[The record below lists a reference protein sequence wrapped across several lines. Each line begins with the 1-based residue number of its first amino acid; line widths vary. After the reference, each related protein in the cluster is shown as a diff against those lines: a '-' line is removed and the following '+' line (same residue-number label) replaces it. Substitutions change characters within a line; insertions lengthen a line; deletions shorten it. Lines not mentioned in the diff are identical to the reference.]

1 MTTVSIAILF
11 IISGVMLGIII
22 GAFVKEK
29 NVHNS
34 SHQFI
39 DLKVVHLDDGTNRFV
54 DAGTIFQFLESLN
67 IIFSTS
73 NMETLL
79 SRMDYA
85 NNVYNNIKQAYSDD
99 KPAYLVALSQAFQMF
114 QKAYP
119 GKSVPINMEKMIE
132 MNEDEVQKFFSVHI
146 VRCFYDFGCKMI
158 QERDRLKTKS
168 AQKRRMD
175 KIEEYYDISRSRLQG
190 IGSTDVLSA
199 LENIRLQLIN

>member
-1 MTTVSIAILF
+1 MSTVSIAILF

-22 GAFVKEK
+22 GVLVKEK
-29 NVHNS
+29 NVHNA

-39 DLKVVHLDDGTNRFV
+39 DLKVIHLDDGTNGFV

-79 SRMDYA
+79 SRIDYA
-85 NNVYNNIKQAYSDD
+85 NNVYDNIKRAYSDD

-175 KIEEYYDISRSRLQG
+175 KIEECYDISRSRLQG

>member
-1 MTTVSIAILF
+1 MSTVSIAILF

-22 GAFVKEK
+22 GVLVKEK
-29 NVHNS
+29 NVYNA

-39 DLKVVHLDDGTNRFV
+39 DLKVIHLDDGTNRFV

-79 SRMDYA
+79 SRIDYA
-85 NNVYNNIKQAYSDD
+85 NNVYDNIKLAYSDD

-114 QKAYP
+114 QKVYP

-168 AQKRRMD
+168 AQKRRID
-175 KIEEYYDISRSRLQG
+175 KIEECYDISRSRLQR